1 MLRIDRNVTARVDA
15 PLTRCV
21 EVLAEVERWP
31 EWARLIADAEV
42 LAQGQDG
49 RPSAVR
55 LHADVLG
62 LKVVMDCA
70 LEFGVD
76 RALLRR
82 VPYDPEDEERYQAA
96 WRIGDGRVDLHVTA
110 AIDAPGPAGLL
121 RGRVSKRLADDLLD
135 DFVSVV
141 ER

>member
-15 PLTRCV
+15 PPTRCV

-42 LAQGQDG
+42 LARGQ
-49 RPSAVR
+49 
-55 LHADVLG
+55 
-62 LKVVMDCA
+62 
-70 LEFGVD
+70 
-76 RALLRR
+76 
-82 VPYDPEDEERYQAA
+82 
-96 WRIGDGRVDLHVTA
+96 DGRVDLHVTA